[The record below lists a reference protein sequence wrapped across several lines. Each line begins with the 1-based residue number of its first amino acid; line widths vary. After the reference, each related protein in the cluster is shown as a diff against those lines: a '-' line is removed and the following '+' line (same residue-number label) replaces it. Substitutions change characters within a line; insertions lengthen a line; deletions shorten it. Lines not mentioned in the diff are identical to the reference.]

1 MTESGASCKNRYARY
16 EAIRFPYLDR
26 ARQCSELT
34 IPTLIPPAAHSAAT
48 RYYTP
53 WQGIGARG
61 VNNLAA
67 KLLLSLLPPNSP
79 FFRLVVDEFTLD
91 KLAKD
96 PNARSAVDAG
106 LAKIERSVQSEI
118 EGTGCRAPIFEALK
132 HLIVGGNTLLYLP
145 KEGGVRVFPLSHYV
159 VKRDPYGDV
168 LEIITKETVS
178 EASLP
183 PDIYEFLDKND
194 MGPEDEKEGTKEDV
208 NEDIEE
214 TVDIYTR
221 LYRYKNFVH
230 IYQEI
235 DGKIIPGSEGKY
247 PVEKSPMIAL
257 RWTRIDNEDY
267 GRGYVEEYIGDLI
280 SLEGLSKAIVEAS
293 AAASKIVFLVNPNGV
308 TRAKD
313 ISKAESGDFVVGTAQ
328 DVSVLQAEKF
338 ADMRIAFE
346 TTKSITDRLAYAF
359 LMNTAI
365 QRNAERVT
373 AEEIRYM
380 AGELED
386 ALGGVY
392 SILSQEFQLPFVNR
406 VMDRLTKE
414 KKLPALPKG
423 VVKPAIVTGLEA
435 LGRGHD
441 LNKYNIFMKAV
452 APLGPEV
459 LQQFIKPADYIARVA
474 TAVGI
479 DPLGLVKSE
488 QEIADEAAQA
498 QQMAQM
504 QQMQELASKGLP
516 NAVKAIGDQATLM
529 REAQMQPPA
538 DGSQPQ

>member
-1 MTESGASCKNRYARY
+1 MTETGASCKSRYARY
-16 EAIRFPYLDR
+16 EAIRFPFLDR

-34 IPTLIPPAAHSAAT
+34 IPTLIPPAAHSAST
-48 RYYTP
+48 KYYTP

-91 KLAKD
+91 KLAQD
-96 PNARSAVDAG
+96 PAARSAVDAG
-106 LAKIERSVQSEI
+106 LAKIERSVQAEI
-118 EGTGCRAPIFEALK
+118 EGSGSRAPIFEALK
-132 HLIVGGNTLLYLP
+132 HLIVGGNVLLYLP
-145 KEGGVRVFPLSHYV
+145 KEGGVRVFPLSQYV

-183 PDIYEFLDKND
+183 PDVYEWRDSIDLDI
-194 MGPEDEKEGTKEDV
+194 ESEKEGSKEDV

-221 LYRYKNFVH
+221 LYRYKSYVH
-230 IYQEI
+230 ICQEI
-235 DGKIIPGSEGKY
+235 DGKVIPGSEGKY

-313 ISKAESGDFVVGTAQ
+313 ISKAESGDFVIGNSQ
-328 DVSVLQAEKF
+328 DVAVLQAEKF

-346 TTKSITDRLAYAF
+346 TTKTITDRLAYAF
-359 LMNTAI
+359 LMNTSI

-373 AEEIRYM
+373 AEEIRFM

-406 VMDRLTKE
+406 VMDRLTKA

-423 VVKPAIVTGLEA
+423 IVKPAIVTGLEA

-441 LNKYNIFMKAV
+441 LNKYNIFMKAIS
-452 APLGPEV
+452 PLGPEA
-459 LQQFIKPADYIARVA
+459 LQRFLNPSDYIARVA
-474 TAVGI
+474 TAIGI
-479 DPLGLVKSE
+479 DPLGLVKTEAQLAEEMQQQQQME
-488 QEIADEAAQA
+488 QMQML
-498 QQMAQM
+498 QQMAG
-504 QQMQELASKGLP
+504 KGIP
-516 NAVKAIGDQATLM
+516 NAVKAVGDQATAM
-529 REAQMQPPA
+529 RQAQTAPSE
-538 DGSQPQ
+538 SQP

>member
-1 MTESGASCKNRYARY
+1 MTETGATCKNRYARY

-34 IPTLIPPAAHSAAT
+34 IPTLIPPAAHSAST
-48 RYYTP
+48 KYYTP

-79 FFRLVVDEFTLD
+79 FFRLVVDEFTMD

-96 PNARSAVDAG
+96 DARRSAVEAG
-106 LAKIERSVQSEI
+106 LAKIERSVQADI

-132 HLIVGGNTLLYLP
+132 HLIVGGNVLLYMP

-159 VKRDPYGDV
+159 VKRDPYGNV

-183 PDIYEFLDKND
+183 PDVYEFLDKQD
-194 MGPEDEKEGTKEDV
+194 IGPEDEKEGSKEDV

-221 LYRYKNFVH
+221 LYRYKNYVH
-230 IYQEI
+230 ICQEI
-235 DGKIIPGSEGKY
+235 EGKIIPGSEGKY

-280 SLEGLSKAIVEAS
+280 SLEGMSKAIVEAS

-313 ISKAESGDFVVGTAQ
+313 ISKAESGDFVIGNAQ
-328 DVSVLQAEKF
+328 DVAVLQAEKF

-346 TTKSITDRLAYAF
+346 TVKTISERLAYAF

-373 AEEIRYM
+373 AEEIRFM
-380 AGELED
+380 ASELED

-406 VMDRLTKE
+406 VMDRLTKA

-441 LNKYNIFMKAV
+441 LNKYNVFMQAV
-452 APLGPEV
+452 QPLGAEI
-459 LQQFIKPADYIARVA
+459 LMQYLKPADYISRVA
-474 TAVGI
+474 TAIGI
-479 DPLGLVKSE
+479 DPVGLVKSQE
-488 QEIADEAAQA
+488 QIDAEAAQA
-498 QQMAQM
+498 QQQ
-504 QQMQELASKGLP
+504 QQMQMMSELAGKGIP
-516 NAVKAIGDQATLM
+516 NAVKAIGDQATM
-529 REAQMQPPA
+529 AQEAQMAPPE
-538 DGSQPQ
+538 GQPQ